1 MNKAELIEQIAQEA
15 GISKAEAGRALEA
28 TLSSITCELK
38 HGRSVQLVGFGTF
51 SAGARAE
58 RVGRNPR
65 TGASITIA
73 AVRVPKF
80 APGKTLKDALN

>member
-28 TLSSITCELK
+28 AVSSITCELK
-38 HGRSVQLVGFGTF
+38 RGRSIQLVGFGTF
-51 SAGARAE
+51 SVGARAE
-58 RVGRNPR
+58 RIGRNPR
-65 TGASITIA
+65 TGESITIA

-80 APGKTLKDALN
+80 APGKTLKEALY

>member
-1 MNKAELIEQIAQEA
+1 MNKAELVEQVAKEA

-28 TLSSITCELK
+28 TLNSITSELK
-38 HGRSVQLVGFGTF
+38 RGRSLQLVGFGTF
-51 SAGARAE
+51 SVGARAE